1 MHVEGQ
7 GSPGHGPT
15 TAPLAVCL
23 WTPPPPP
30 HPHPP
35 SPSVGCC
42 PQAHTLIPRAATPS
56 TLCTQPGSPKQ
67 GRKPSETEQGQVA
80 GGDGQRS
87 QASQEAW
94 PARCP
99 PVSEAIR
106 RAGYTHLHPGT
117 QNGASQWG
125 PLLRWRGGMWA
136 LELPGVMVGSSRK
149 QPGDSRGGDSQL
161 QTRGLQG
168 ARGAD
173 PARLSLEGP
182 METEGRRQKLQQ
194 QERGSGAAGSSSRW
208 GVGLSSR
215 GPPAQPAPQY
225 AHRLTSPTM
234 TLQTPERAL
243 SGEPRAAGPR
253 GPGPCPRGQVVSLP
267 GLLGRMG
274 GRPHE
279 SHRGTALTP
288 GSGQG
293 GSRGF
298 GRFQALPLGPFLVER
313 AAVPWSLATVTPTR
327 AHLTPHGPHAKIE
340 AQSAV
345 PVQPGP
351 SGEHIRPL
359 AEGCLGPHFP
369 VAPEQGFPQQGQ
381 APHCICV
388 GGIRHWPKA
397 SAPGVW
403 ATQGPSLRGWPLPSW
418 GQQWGDTED
427 GGPSL
432 HCRGAQWGGVEG
444 LPLPQPLDPSRAR
457 PSHLAF
463 CGPWASVRHARQLDS
478 HLLACCPFP
487 RESRAP

>member
-1 MHVEGQ
+1 
-7 GSPGHGPT
+7 
-15 TAPLAVCL
+15 
-23 WTPPPPP
+23 
-30 HPHPP
+30 
-35 SPSVGCC
+35 
-42 PQAHTLIPRAATPS
+42 
-56 TLCTQPGSPKQ
+56 
-67 GRKPSETEQGQVA
+67 
-80 GGDGQRS
+80 
-87 QASQEAW
+87 
-94 PARCP
+94 
-99 PVSEAIR
+99 
-106 RAGYTHLHPGT
+106 
-117 QNGASQWG
+117 
-125 PLLRWRGGMWA
+125 
-136 LELPGVMVGSSRK
+136 
-149 QPGDSRGGDSQL
+149 
-161 QTRGLQG
+161 
-168 ARGAD
+168 
-173 PARLSLEGP
+173 

-208 GVGLSSR
+208 GVGLSSG

-279 SHRGTALTP
+279 SHGGTALTP

-313 AAVPWSLATVTPTR
+313 AAVPWGLATVTPTR

-487 RESRAP
+487 RVQSPLARGSLAIPCWPSSQGLHLPIWRWGPLLTTQEWLEALQGCLAHSRPPDGGDKGASALQGQPTWIPRTGMGEAQPCTENCRGHMAREGPGDDPRSGYMDRPSRKASTGGGGRAPDMAAGDGP